1 MNIKSHTFLYIHITV
16 SRLFSFLGISYRAGP
31 RDVVAGEALK
41 AEGLNRAT
49 RGGGEYERGVEPPCH
64 WGGSGG
70 GCPGNFSKIYVSEN
84 AFQAILSPFFHI
96 L

>member
-31 RDVVAGEALK
+31 RGVVAGEALK

-49 RGGGEYERGVEPPCH
+49 RGGGEYERGLNPPVI
-64 WGGSGG
+64 GG
-70 GCPGNFSKIYVSEN
+70 GVGGAAPETFLKSMYLRMHFK
-84 AFQAILSPFFHI
+84 PF
-96 L
+96 